1 MGRTSRVPGAP
12 KIGSRRG
19 LFRAAGLLGIA
30 GLLGGSTTCG
40 WLNGDAQPIVLL
52 GPDGGAAPEG
62 GTSSACPAGGP
73 FALYYWAAQAGA
85 VANSIDFLFKVANDS
100 GAPIPLSALDVRY
113 YFTNELTT
121 WQTSVYYAGECC
133 GDSRSGF
140 TADVAVAVTALA
152 PPTATADH
160 YLDVTFDA
168 DAGTLLNGDSVQ
180 IEVGFYAPEHAQN
193 LNQANDYSFVA
204 TATGTQAEW
213 DLCPPTCAP
222 FDSCVTTVYDDGAL
236 VWGTPP

>member
-1 MGRTSRVPGAP
+1 VGRTLRVPGAP
-12 KIGSRRG
+12 EIGSRGRS
-19 LFRAAGLLGIA
+19 RAAGLLGIA
-30 GLLGGSTTCG
+30 GLLGGSITCG

-52 GPDGGAAPEG
+52 GPDGGGAAEA
-62 GTSSACPAGGP
+62 GTSSSCPAGGP
-73 FALYYWAAQAGA
+73 FALYYWTAQASA
-85 VANSIDFLFKVANDS
+85 VANSIDFPFKVANNS
-100 GAPIPLSALDVRY
+100 GAPILLSALDVRY

-140 TADVAVAVTALA
+140 TADVVVAVNALTT
-152 PPTATADH
+152 PSVTADH

-180 IEVGFYAPEHAQN
+180 VEVGFYAPEHAQN
-193 LNQANDYSFVA
+193 LNQANDYSFVP

-213 DLCPPTCAP
+213 NLCPPTCAQ
-222 FDSCVTTVYDDGAL
+222 FDSCVMTVDDDGAL
-236 VWGTPP
+236 VWGAPP